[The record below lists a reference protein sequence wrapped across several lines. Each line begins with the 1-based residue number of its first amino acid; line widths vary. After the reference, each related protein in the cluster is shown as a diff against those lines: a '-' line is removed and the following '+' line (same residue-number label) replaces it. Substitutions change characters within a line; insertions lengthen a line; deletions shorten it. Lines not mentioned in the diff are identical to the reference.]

1 MAVTGSVVL
10 LAVLLGAAGAA
21 LAYAVTA
28 SLVVDRLGSWADCL
42 VSGRAVVVAVTGLLW
57 GVISAWSLAGG
68 MTGSMLPVVLAL
80 LTAGVLLTV
89 IDSTHHRLPD
99 ALVLPLYPV
108 TVLGLALDGF
118 VTGRWPVVPAI
129 LGGVVWIAVVGLP
142 WLISGGRG
150 MGFGD
155 VKLAPVLGVTLGWVA
170 LSVAVAGLL
179 IAFLLGAAVGVGLM
193 IARRAGRRTAIP
205 FGPFLLVG
213 ALLGLV
219 VGPALVQAYT
229 ELLTGG

>member
-1 MAVTGSVVL
+1 MTGSVLL
-10 LAVLLGAAGAA
+10 LAALLGAAGAA
-21 LAYAVTA
+21 LAYFVTA
-28 SLVVDRLGSWADCL
+28 SAVVDRLGSWADCL
-42 VSGRAVVVAVTGLLW
+42 VSGRAVVVAATGLLW
-57 GVISAWSLAGG
+57 GVISAWSLSGG
-68 MTGSMLPVVLAL
+68 MAVSMLPVVLAL

-89 IDSTHHRLPD
+89 IDIRHHRLPD

-118 VTGRWPVVPAI
+118 ATGRWPVVPAI
-129 LGGVVWIAVVGLP
+129 VGGVVWIVVVGLP

-229 ELLTGG
+229 GLLTGG

>member
-1 MAVTGSVVL
+1 MTGSVLL
-10 LAVLLGAAGAA
+10 LAALLGAAGAA
-21 LAYAVTA
+21 LAYFVTA
-28 SLVVDRLGSWADCL
+28 SAVVDRLGSWADCL
-42 VSGRAVVVAVTGLLW
+42 VSGRAVVVAATGLLW
-57 GVISAWSLAGG
+57 GVISAWSLSGG
-68 MTGSMLPVVLAL
+68 MAVSMLPVVLAL

-89 IDSTHHRLPD
+89 IDIRHHRLPD

-118 VTGRWPVVPAI
+118 ATGRWPVVPAI
-129 LGGVVWIAVVGLP
+129 LGGVVWIVVVGLP

-229 ELLTGG
+229 GLLTGG

>member
-1 MAVTGSVVL
+1 MTGSVLVL
-10 LAVLLGAAGAA
+10 AGLLGAAGAA
-21 LAYAVTA
+21 FAYAVTTSA
-28 SLVVDRLGSWADCL
+28 IVDRLGSWADCL
-42 VSGRAVVVAVTGLLW
+42 VSGRAVVVVMTGLLW
-57 GVISAWSLAGG
+57 GVISAWSLSGG
-68 MTGSMLPVVLAL
+68 MAVSMLPVVLAL

-89 IDSTHHRLPD
+89 IDIRHHRLPD
-99 ALVLPLYPV
+99 ALVLLLYPV

-118 VTGRWPVVPAI
+118 ATGRWPVVPAI
-129 LGGVVWIAVVGLP
+129 LGAVVWIAVVGLP

-229 ELLTGG
+229 ELLAAG